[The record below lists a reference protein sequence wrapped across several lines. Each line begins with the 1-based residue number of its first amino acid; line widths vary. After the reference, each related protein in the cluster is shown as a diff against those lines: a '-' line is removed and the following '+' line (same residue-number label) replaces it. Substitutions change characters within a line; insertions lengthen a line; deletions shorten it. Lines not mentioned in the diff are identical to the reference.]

1 MRQRR
6 REKSFYYIN
15 LFHGMAGMGILSKLF
30 NLNALSIIAF
40 FVILWN
46 RATIEVL
53 LFDLYSRVLYLKHE
67 HWLMPWNKQKPIVF
81 VNIISHKLCTN
92 LQINSKLEFI
102 QPKWSTV
109 DLCYHQRFTFHVT
122 VFPSENRKI
131 YFCIIFSYF
140 YANENKR
147 RKKKSESYSISAP
160 ILTKGN
166 KNDVNLTKW
175 VITENIDTNLTLS
188 LKSFVC
194 TMCARRH
201 IFLFSFFLYSF
212 SSVNFVL

>member
-15 LFHGMAGMGILSKLF
+15 LFHWMAGMGILSKLF

-53 LFDLYSRVLYLKHE
+53 LFDLCSRVLYLKHE

-122 VFPSENRKI
+122 AFPSENGKI
-131 YFCIIFSYF
+131 YFYIIFSYF

-147 RKKKSESYSISAP
+147 RKKQVNP
-160 ILTKGN
+160 IQYPLQYLLKATKMMLT
-166 KNDVNLTKW
+166 
-175 VITENIDTNLTLS
+175 
-188 LKSFVC
+188 
-194 TMCARRH
+194 
-201 IFLFSFFLYSF
+201 
-212 SSVNFVL
+212 